1 MSLENKKTG
10 RQSHCFVF
18 FISGCRALRP
28 FEITMS
34 QVRVYSLIG
43 DANVRGYINKTT
55 CRANPSIGAAQLLSC
70 CQLEIFP
77 DSLKEVRSQSTV
89 CIIGCLTN
97 FITSCEGPSSITQRV
112 QPLLQDFR
120 DAVVASCEANPS
132 REYLIAPPMYRSRP
146 VWYREGLPE
155 ILSMFSQHLSR
166 DVPPTLRILPSFSTP
181 EYQNDGVS
189 LTSYAGLEYVL
200 HLFDSTQDL
209 LDRSKEPVEV
219 SSRISEATRVLED
232 RVMVLEQDHRR
243 LNQVVEHK
251 IAIDSELADFRQNE
265 RFEISFVIAG
275 LPVIPD
281 ELVGKEWQRRAV
293 SDVQV
298 VIKKLMG
305 SERPIHFVQNSTKR
319 FTGAEVTYTVQMVE
333 LSDSKAIR
341 RKFGSFFLGGRTG
354 LPEELT
360 GISIKNRV
368 TPETLTRISVMK
380 LLAKRYKDANPGS
393 LVKVI
398 GYDPRPMLKIVPA
411 SSASDRRVKNFNYI
425 QAVTKL
431 PINFPESEFEP
442 ILRRIN
448 PELSGKIRSLFII
461 LSDDAFRK
469 IIRSRQKQ
477 ATDAPSGS
485 RASVTSESS
494 EVSQATG
501 ANEAS
506 GISAP
511 SEANGTRKRGPPSP
525 ASGSA
530 AKK

>member
-1 MSLENKKTG
+1 
-10 RQSHCFVF
+10 
-18 FISGCRALRP
+18 
-28 FEITMS
+28 MS

-70 CQLEIFP
+70 CQLEVFL

-293 SDVQV
+293 SDVHV

-411 SSASDRRVKNFNYI
+411 SSASDRRVKNFNYV

-448 PELSGKIRSLFII
+448 PELSGKIRSLFIV
-461 LSDDAFRK
+461 LSDDQFKKRLQK
-469 IIRSRQKQ
+469 VQRSQVQ
-477 ATDAPSGS
+477 APP
-485 RASVTSESS
+485 VT
-494 EVSQATG
+494 VG
-501 ANEAS
+501 ANADAEENPSDEEDANEGEETS
-506 GISAP
+506 SDSSNVVTGISQP
-511 SEANGTRKRGPPSP
+511 TPPVV
-525 ASGSA
+525 A
-530 AKK
+530 AR